1 VIRVGAVDMGTNSTR
16 LLVADVDGADLAE
29 VERLLRITRLGDRV
43 DADGRL
49 SDAGMERVHTVL
61 EGYAARARELGAERV
76 LATATSAVR
85 DADNG
90 SEFLADVRQQHGFE
104 TRLLSGREEAELTY
118 RGVTSRLAA
127 GPGTLVCDIGG
138 GSTELVLGGPAGV
151 LDATSLDVGCVRM
164 SERCLRSDPPTAA
177 ELAELREAVAALLP
191 REITSRTSTLVGV
204 AGTVTTLATI
214 DLGLDR
220 EIPEEIDGHALAA
233 ATVEALLGQLAAV
246 PLAERRDVR
255 GLMPE
260 RAPTIVAGAAI
271 AAEVLRATGAGRM
284 LVSERDILH
293 GAALAAADTGGPAQV
308 TRSPT

>member
-16 LLVADVDGADLAE
+16 LLVADVDGARLAE

-49 SDAGMERVHTVL
+49 SDAGMERVHTML

-90 SEFLADVRQQHGFE
+90 SEFLADVRRQHGFE

-118 RGVTSRLAA
+118 RGVTSRRAA

-151 LDATSLDVGCVRM
+151 LDATSLDIGCVRM

-191 REITSRTSTLVGV
+191 GEITSRTSTLVGV

-220 EIPEEIDGHALAA
+220 EIPEEIDGHALDA

-246 PLAERRDVR
+246 PLAERREVR
-255 GLMPE
+255 GLMAE

-293 GAALAAADTGGPAQV
+293 GAALAAAG
-308 TRSPT
+308 

>member
-90 SEFLADVRQQHGFE
+90 SEFLADVRRQHGFE

-118 RGVTSRLAA
+118 RGVTSRRAA

-220 EIPEEIDGHALAA
+220 EIPEEIDGHALDA

-246 PLAERRDVR
+246 PLAERREVR

-271 AAEVLRATGAGRM
+271 AAEVLRATGAGWM

-293 GAALAAADTGGPAQV
+293 GAALAAAG
-308 TRSPT
+308 

>member
-1 VIRVGAVDMGTNSTR
+1 MIRVGAVDMGTNSTR

-90 SEFLADVRQQHGFE
+90 GEFLADVRRRHGFE

-118 RGVTSRLAA
+118 RGVTSQLAA

-220 EIPEEIDGHALAA
+220 EIPEEIDGHALEA

-246 PLAERRDVR
+246 PLAERREVR

>member
-1 VIRVGAVDMGTNSTR
+1 MIRVGAVDMGTNSTR
-16 LLVADVDGADLAE
+16 LLVADVDGARLTE

-61 EGYAARARELGAERV
+61 EDYAARARELGAERV

-118 RGVTSRLAA
+118 RGVTWRLAA

-164 SERCLRSDPPTAA
+164 SERCLRSDPPTVA

-191 REITSRTSTLVGV
+191 REITSRASTLVGV

-214 DLGLDR
+214 DLGLER
-220 EIPEEIDGHALAA
+220 EIPEQIDGHKLAA
-233 ATVEALLGQLAAV
+233 PTVAALLHRLAAV
-246 PLAERRDVR
+246 PLAERRGVR

-271 AAEVLRATGAGRM
+271 LVELMERLGTDALT
-284 LVSERDILH
+284 VSERDILH
-293 GAALAAADTGGPAQV
+293 GAALSAAELP
-308 TRSPT
+308 

>member
-164 SERCLRSDPPTAA
+164 SERCLRSDPPTVA

-191 REITSRTSTLVGV
+191 RSITSRTSTLVGV

-220 EIPEEIDGHALAA
+220 EIPEESDGHALAA

-271 AAEVLRATGAGRM
+271 AAEVLRATGAGWM

-293 GAALAAADTGGPAQV
+293 GAALAAAG
-308 TRSPT
+308 

>member
-1 VIRVGAVDMGTNSTR
+1 
-16 LLVADVDGADLAE
+16 VADVDGAGLAE

-90 SEFLADVRQQHGFE
+90 SEFLAGVRRRHGFE

-151 LDATSLDVGCVRM
+151 VDATSLDVGCVRM
-164 SERCLRSDPPTAA
+164 SERCLRSDRLSAYEQWSLPWD
-177 ELAELREAVAALLP
+177 EATRNEFRHGVDVV
-191 REITSRTSTLVGV
+191 RSGETLVG
-204 AGTVTTLATI
+204 
-214 DLGLDR
+214 
-220 EIPEEIDGHALAA
+220 AA
-233 ATVEALLGQLAAV
+233 RFAA
-246 PLAERRDVR
+246 
-255 GLMPE
+255 
-260 RAPTIVAGAAI
+260 
-271 AAEVLRATGAGRM
+271 GAGR
-284 LVSERDILH
+284 H
-293 GAALAAADTGGPAQV
+293 GSFDK
-308 TRSPT
+308 

>member
-1 VIRVGAVDMGTNSTR
+1 
-16 LLVADVDGADLAE
+16 
-29 VERLLRITRLGDRV
+29 
-43 DADGRL
+43 
-49 SDAGMERVHTVL
+49 
-61 EGYAARARELGAERV
+61 
-76 LATATSAVR
+76 VR
-85 DADNG
+85 DAENG
-90 SEFLADVRQQHGFE
+90 EAFLGEIEWSYGFT
-104 TRLLSGREEAELTY
+104 TRLLSGDEEAALTF
-118 RGVTSRLAA
+118 RGVATGRRLEPA
-127 GPGTLVCDIGG
+127 TLVVDIGG

-164 SERCLRSDPPTAA
+164 SERCLRSDPPAAA

-220 EIPEEIDGHALAA
+220 EIPEEIDGHALDA

-246 PLAERRDVR
+246 PLAERREVR

-293 GAALAAADTGGPAQV
+293 GAALAAAG
-308 TRSPT
+308 

>member
-1 VIRVGAVDMGTNSTR
+1 MIRVGAVDMGTNSTR

-90 SEFLADVRQQHGFE
+90 SEFLADVRRQHGFE

-118 RGVTSRLAA
+118 RGVTSRRAA

-164 SERCLRSDPPTAA
+164 SERCLRSAPPTAA

-220 EIPEEIDGHALAA
+220 EIPEEIDGHALDA

-246 PLAERRDVR
+246 PLAERREVR

-293 GAALAAADTGGPAQV
+293 GAALAAAG
-308 TRSPT
+308 

>member
-90 SEFLADVRQQHGFE
+90 SEFLAGVRRRHGFE

-164 SERCLRSDPPTAA
+164 SERCLRSDPPAAA

-220 EIPEEIDGHALAA
+220 EIPEEIDGHALEAA
-233 ATVEALLGQLAAV
+233 AVEALLGQLAAV
-246 PLAERRDVR
+246 PLAERREVR

-271 AAEVLRATGAGRM
+271 AAEVLRATGSGRM

-293 GAALAAADTGGPAQV
+293 GAALAAADPA
-308 TRSPT
+308 